1 MSSKLCEFIFLKTN
15 NKKTLPTICADI
27 IPPRP
32 RCHPN
37 VRWAT
42 NEESTMS
49 RISMLDMTLVC
60 LRCFHSPEY
69 SVLFSK
75 CAASIIS
82 IVKSVSHAG
91 KTDFSHEKTCC
102 IMDPWMITGGVAGSE
117 PTNLVFYRYFE
128 RQTRVFLSIQQRM
141 GGVGDLGGEPSAAL
155 VEGRL
160 RESFELS
167 MWNCPNL
174 FINIYRNVLFV
185 NFYQKTKCFKS
196 AARDFGGDKTVTGH
210 CKNVFCVRYCISSIS
225 LEMCQKIAH

>member
-1 MSSKLCEFIFLKTN
+1 MLPMPEKRIFPMKNLLHYGSLLIT
-15 NKKTLPTICADI
+15 
-27 IPPRP
+27 
-32 RCHPN
+32 
-37 VRWAT
+37 
-42 NEESTMS
+42 
-49 RISMLDMTLVC
+49 
-60 LRCFHSPEY
+60 
-69 SVLFSK
+69 
-75 CAASIIS
+75 
-82 IVKSVSHAG
+82 AG
-91 KTDFSHEKTCC
+91 VE
-102 IMDPWMITGGVAGSE
+102 GSE
-117 PTNLVFYRYFE
+117 PTNLVFCRYFE
-128 RQTRVFLSIQQRM
+128 RPTQFFYQSSKEWAGWGTW
-141 GGVGDLGGEPSAAL
+141 GGLPSAAL